1 MSKQKKVIVLIV
13 TLYYPHYT
21 ACAIK
26 YVFRNITVNLK
37 DHIQYILNEDKLTS
51 LGEP

>member
-1 MSKQKKVIVLIV
+1 MSKQKKVTVLII
-13 TLYYPHYT
+13 TLYYQHYT
-21 ACAIK
+21 AHAVK

-37 DHIQYILNEDKLTS
+37 DHIWYILNEDKLPS